1 MQYGSGMMREMK
13 KLARR
18 RGFLKVGDFLEE
30 IR

>member
-13 KLARR
+13 RLARK
-18 RGFLKVGDFLEE
+18 RGFGKVGDFLEG